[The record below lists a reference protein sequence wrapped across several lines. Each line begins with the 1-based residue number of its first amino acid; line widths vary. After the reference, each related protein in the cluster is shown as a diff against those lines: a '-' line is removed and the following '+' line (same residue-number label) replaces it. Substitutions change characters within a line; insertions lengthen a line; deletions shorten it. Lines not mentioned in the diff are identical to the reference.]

1 MKTVKTLDRWT
12 TAPLFYIF
20 ISQLLCL
27 SFRAWGFFWGT
38 VEEGEELVIPKICF
52 FFAVAVSLWAFYSL
66 CRLETIYHEEAM
78 LRYAETPSQ
87 NALGRLAFLVK
98 ERDFWIPLGLIA
110 LLHAALPLKWTFAA
124 FHAWLVGT
132 EETLA
137 NKWQVLLLL
146 LPLVVAVSFMGR
158 LAGVKQ
164 WHRLK
169 FEPIAFREKV
179 RNRAIARWMTAYLLG
194 GTILLNL
201 VLPFL
206 ASYILGFLSILSS
219 YAITWIVIL
228 IVGFFA
234 FRWGRV
240 FLARRRLVKRLLKL
254 TRMDVKEIKNPYRS
268 LLYFK
273 EGEADF
279 TVESK
284 GKVYACK
291 LLSTHKPLAPLYIE
305 SEGTYRILHRVR
317 LAQWEFFRYETEG
330 NFTFEGEGQKVLI
343 INPVPRKV
351 FGRHLGREWLLD
363 NGDKVGSYRVFTAGA
378 FLNALERD
386 CLDRMG

>member
-1 MKTVKTLDRWT
+1 MKTVKTLDRWV
-12 TAPLFYIF
+12 TAPLFF
-20 ISQLLCL
+20 ILMSQLLCL
-27 SFRAWGFFWGT
+27 SYRAWGIFMGT
-38 VEEGEELVIPKICF
+38 VEGNEAIVIPKICF
-52 FFAVAVSLWAFYSL
+52 FFTVVVALWAFYSL

-78 LRYAETPSQ
+78 VRYAATPSH
-87 NALGRLAFLVK
+87 NALGRLAFLAGEK
-98 ERDFWIPLGLIA
+98 DFWIPLGLIG
-110 LLHAALPLKWTFAA
+110 LLHAVLPMKWTFAA

-137 NKWQVLLLL
+137 SKWQALLLL
-146 LPLVVAVSFMGR
+146 LPLVVLVSFLGR
-158 LAGVKQ
+158 LSGVKQ

-169 FEPIAFREKV
+169 FAPTPFREKV
-179 RNRAIARWMTAYLLG
+179 RNRAIARWMVAYLLG
-194 GTILLNL
+194 GMILLNFL
-201 VLPFL
+201 IPFL

-219 YAITWIVIL
+219 YAITWVVIL
-228 IVGFFA
+228 VVGFFA

-254 TRMDVKEIKNPYRS
+254 TRMDKKDVKNPYRS

-284 GKVYACK
+284 GKLYACK
-291 LLSTHKPLAPLYIE
+291 LVAAPNPMAPVYVGADGIF
-305 SEGTYRILHRVR
+305 RILHQIR
-317 LAQWEFFRYETEG
+317 LRNFEIFRYESER
-330 NFTFEGEGQKVLI
+330 NFAFEADCRRVLI

-351 FGRHLGREWLLD
+351 FGVRLDKTWPLD
-363 NGDKVGSYRVFTAGA
+363 NGDVVGDYRVFTAGA

-386 CLDRMG
+386 CLDRLG